1 MSSTEV
7 HARVFGLDTLRAAAI
22 LLVFMYHYQVF
33 VSGEDTFGW
42 LSTIGWVGVDLF
54 FVLSGYLIGNQIFA
68 ELRRTETL
76 SLKRFY
82 ARRFLRTLPNFYVVL
97 ALYFLFP
104 VAMGGKTPPPLWQF
118 LTFTQNIQLQPG
130 TAFSHAWSLCIE
142 EQFYVFLPM
151 TVLLVVGALPTRN
164 LETFAY
170 MMWGLIAAAIVAAI
184 CWRAWLWT
192 QYGLIEGD
200 AIRGYHPNIY
210 YASLCRAD
218 ELLPGVA
225 VALIKNFHVNAWQW
239 LMERGRALFAVGVS
253 CVAVML
259 CALFNLY
266 EIPDYGYG
274 FAMTAFGY
282 SLLAMA
288 FAVLLAS
295 ALSPASPLNAWRVP
309 GAAQLA
315 AWSYALYLTHKAVAH
330 MLRTPLKTYGI
341 DPNTALGVVVVSIA
355 CLAAGWLL
363 YRLVETP
370 FMAIRARYFP
380 VPAGTR
386 AA

>member
-1 MSSTEV
+1 MRGEIA
-7 HARVFGLDTLRAAAI
+7 HARVYGLDTLRAAAI

-76 SLKRFY
+76 SLRRFY

-104 VAMGGKTPPPLWQF
+104 AVMGGKTPPPLWQF

-142 EQFYVFLPM
+142 EQFYFFLPI
-151 TVLLVVGALPTRN
+151 TVLLVMGSIPTRN
-164 LETFAY
+164 LGTFAH

-184 CWRAWLWT
+184 CWRTWLWT
-192 QYGLIEGD
+192 QYGLIEGH

-225 VALIKNFHVNAWQW
+225 VALIKNFHTGAWQW
-239 LMERGRALFAVGVS
+239 LMARGRALFVAGVS
-253 CVAVML
+253 SVAVML
-259 CALFNLY
+259 WALFNFY

-295 ALSPASPLNAWRVP
+295 ALSPSSPLNAWRVP

-330 MLRTPLKTYGI
+330 ILLAPLKSYGV
-341 DPNTALGVVVVSIA
+341 DLNGALGVFVVSVA

-370 FMAIRARYFP
+370 FMAIRAKYFP
-380 VPAGTR
+380 VAAESR